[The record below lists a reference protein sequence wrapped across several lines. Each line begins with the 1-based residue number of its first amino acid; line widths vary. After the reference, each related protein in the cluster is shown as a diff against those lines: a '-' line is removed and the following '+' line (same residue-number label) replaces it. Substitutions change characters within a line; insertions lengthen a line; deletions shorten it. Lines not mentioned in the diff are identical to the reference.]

1 MVNQLSKFGPFAA
14 LSKLWGEL
22 SAPQRLVVAAFSGV
36 AFASLVLIGVV
47 ASKPRMTVLFSGLT
61 SEDAGAIVQ
70 KLTEQKIPYRIS
82 GDGST
87 IEVPANKV
95 YDVRLQLATQGLPQG
110 GTVGLEL
117 FDKSNFGMTE
127 FAERLNYQRAIQG
140 ELQRTIKQLAPV
152 IDARVHVALPEEK
165 LYASEQNPVTASVV
179 LRLRRGIPL
188 SEEQVGGIV
197 HLVASAVEGLKPS
210 NVTVVDTDGNILSE
224 PFAGTGGG
232 GQLLTAAQ
240 SKLKRQYESELAAN
254 LQSMLARIVGPD
266 KAVVRVSA
274 ELSFDQ
280 KETKSEIYEPARG
293 TGEGAAGA
301 GTSPAE
307 GVLVSQETRTETY
320 SGSVQPPP
328 NLPATSAA
336 RSAAAGGDNY
346 TRRETT
352 AHYQVTKRIE
362 QTVSAPGQIQRLS
375 IAVLVDDKV
384 EPAKVPAIEQA
395 VAAAAGIDTT
405 RGDQITVQRLRFDTS
420 SDKAREQEM
429 AKAARAEF
437 IGTAAKN
444 AGAVLLLVVFLV
456 ALRSIVRQIR
466 VQVPTDR
473 SSSAGTRERVM
484 QEMSSEAYPAR
495 SDIAQAPPQPSEATS
510 TATAFDELPE
520 EIAQS
525 KPEDLAR
532 LVRSWMS
539 EQ

>member
-1 MVNQLSKFGPFAA
+1 MNQLSKLGPFAA

-22 SAPQRLVVAAFSGV
+22 SPPQRLVVAAFSAV
-36 AFASLVLIGVV
+36 SLASLVLIGVV
-47 ASKPRMTVLFSGLT
+47 ASKPRMSVLFSGLT

-70 KLTEQKIPYRIS
+70 KLTEQKIPYRLS
-82 GDGST
+82 ADGST

-110 GTVGLEL
+110 GTVGFEL

-165 LYASEQNPVTASVV
+165 LYASEQEPVTASVV
-179 LRLRRGIPL
+179 LRLRRGTPL
-188 SEEQVGGIV
+188 TDEQVGGIV

-210 NVTVVDTDGNILSE
+210 NVTVVDTDGNVLSE
-224 PFAGTGGG
+224 PLAGGSSG

-240 SKLKRQYESELAAN
+240 TKMKRQYESELAAN

-266 KAVVRVSA
+266 KVVVRVSA

-280 KETKSEIYEPARG
+280 KETKSEIYEPARSDTGGPTG
-293 TGEGAAGA
+293 TGASA
-301 GTSPAE
+301 AE

-328 NLPATSAA
+328 NLPARSGA
-336 RSAAAGGDNY
+336 RPAGTGDNY
-346 TRRETT
+346 TRKETT
-352 AHYQVTKRIE
+352 AQYQVTKRIE
-362 QTVSAPGQIQRLS
+362 QTISAPGQVRRLS
-375 IAVLVDDKV
+375 VAVLVDDKV

-395 VAAAAGIDTT
+395 VAAAAGIDTA
-405 RGDQITVQRLRFDTS
+405 RGDQITVQRVRFDTS
-420 SDKAREQEM
+420 LDKARQKEM
-429 AKAARAEF
+429 ASASRAEL
-437 IGTAAKN
+437 ISALAKN
-444 AGAVLLLVVFLV
+444 VGAILLLAAFLV
-456 ALRSIVRQIR
+456 VLRSIVKQIR
-466 VQVPTDR
+466 IQVP
-473 SSSAGTRERVM
+473 
-484 QEMSSEAYPAR
+484 
-495 SDIAQAPPQPSEATS
+495 EATS
-510 TATAFDELPE
+510 LDLARLDRAPQETRTEASPVRQEAAQVAQQLSESGVSPTGFDGLPP